1 MLAKLS
7 QRERLMLAAGAL
19 VCIFTAVYLLA
30 ISPYQQAMAHLDA
43 QIASRRR
50 QLHQV
55 RELQQQ
61 CQQQRRRMVALRG
74 AGVASGGENF
84 ALFPFIENQ
93 VVTIVG
99 RDNLTSMRPLA
110 RISHD
115 GVEEEMLEV
124 KIEKISLAQLVHLLR
139 NIDAVSAPVRVKNL
153 RLQTRYDNS
162 ALLDAALQV
171 AVYHGRAD
179 G

>member
-55 RELQQQ
+55 RELQRQ
-61 CQQQRRRMVALRG
+61 CQQQRRRMVALR
-74 AGVASGGENF
+74 GENF

>member
-61 CQQQRRRMVALRG
+61 CQQQRRRMVALR
-74 AGVASGGENF
+74 GENF